1 MQIYSYKSMVTDRII
16 QDSPKAWLLASRP
29 KTLTA
34 AAVPVLIGATLAH
47 ADASVAGAAFNWP
60 AATLC
65 LLFAFIMQI
74 DANFINDYFD
84 FVNGTDDTERR
95 LGPRRACAQGWVKP
109 RSMKFAIAATTL
121 IACAIGFPLIFYGGI
136 EMILVGAL
144 CVLFCFLYTTFL
156 SYIGLG
162 DVLVFLFFGIVPVC
176 VTYYIQTHT
185 CPWTVWVAAL
195 GCGSVIDCLLLV
207 NNYRDRDTDR
217 ESGKMTLVVRIG
229 PEASRM
235 LYLLCGI
242 TPCLLGIAFAVGGH
256 WAAFLLP
263 VAIYLPLHIR
273 TFREI
278 VRIDKG
284 KALNK
289 CLGQTARN
297 IFIYGI
303 AVSVGLAIL

>member
-1 MQIYSYKSMVTDRII
+1 MVTDRII

-217 ESGKMTLVVRIG
+217 ATGKRTLIV
-229 PEASRM
+229 A
-235 LYLLCGI
+235 
-242 TPCLLGIAFAVGGH
+242 LGEPFGRWFYFAQGVMGYVCAALSALDGH
-256 WAAFLLP
+256 TWAALLP
-263 VAIYLPLHIR
+263 LFYVLPHFLTWRKMVQIR
-273 TFREI
+273 SGR
-278 VRIDKG
+278 
-284 KALNK
+284 ALNRT
-289 CLGQTARN
+289 LGFTSRN
-297 IFIYGI
+297 ILLFGFLV
-303 AVSVGLAIL
+303 AVSLLLA